1 MGKTLERYLI
11 REISGAF
18 LAGLAV
24 FTFIL
29 LIGRILDLVD
39 LVLSRG
45 VPGMAVLKLFAL
57 IFPSFLEMT
66 IPMACLLAVVV
77 VFGRLSSEG
86 ELTAMRAAGI
96 SLAQMVRP
104 VLMFATAVAVIT
116 LAIAVWVRPWSNRSA
131 ELTIYKI
138 AKMRA
143 TAALRPR
150 IFNND
155 FGGLV
160 IYVDSL
166 DKENNLMGNILLS
179 DERDSYRRTTIFAS
193 GGRVV
198 TNEEARTI
206 YLQLLDGTSLSYHA
220 GQESYDKT
228 DFKSLEINL
237 DLDAQVAGGRL
248 DAPEPR
254 EMTWTQLVDS
264 RRARLSIGD
273 RAVEETME
281 LHRKFVMATAAIVMA
296 LIAIPLGMQRSRA
309 VRARSMA
316 VSIGVI
322 LVYYLM
328 LSAAMALA
336 RGHGLATGL
345 AMWLPNLIMTVIGV
359 WLVFRAAR
367 DRWLY
372 PSLFSRIRRP

>member
-1 MGKTLERYLI
+1 MI
-11 REISGAF
+11 REISGSF

-24 FTFIL
+24 FTFVL

-45 VPGMAVLKLFAL
+45 VPGMQVIKLFAF
-57 IFPSFLEMT
+57 IFPSFLEVT

-77 VFGRLSSEG
+77 TFGRLSTDG
-86 ELTAMRAAGI
+86 EMTAMRAAGI

-104 VLMFATAVAVIT
+104 VLMFAG
-116 LAIAVWVRPWSNRSA
+116 AIAVLTLIISVWVRPLSNRNA
-131 ELTIYKI
+131 ELAIYEI

-150 IFNND
+150 TFNSD

-166 DKENNLMGNILLS
+166 DEDRNLMGKILLS
-179 DERDSYRRTTIFAS
+179 DERDSYRRTTVFAS
-193 GGRVV
+193 GGRLVAD
-198 TNEEARTI
+198 EDERTV

-228 DFKSLEINL
+228 DFRSLEVNL
-237 DLDAQVAGGRL
+237 DLDEQVAGGRL

-254 EMTWTQLVDS
+254 EMTWGELVDS

-273 RAVEETME
+273 RAVEETIE
-281 LHRKFVMATAAIVMA
+281 LHRKFVIATAAIVMA
-296 LIAIPLGMQRSRA
+296 LMAIPLGMQRSRA

-322 LVYYLM
+322 LTYYLM
-328 LSAAMALA
+328 LSGAMAVA
-336 RGHGLATGL
+336 RADGLATGL
-345 AMWLPNLIMTVIGV
+345 AMWLPNLAMTVIALAL
-359 WLVFRAAR
+359 LVRAAR

-372 PSLFSRIRRP
+372 PSLFSHIRKP